1 MSKEIERLK
10 SKLDFCKALINL
22 YDNLN
27 FIDKSNKYDKTIE
40 DYQNRLSEL
49 YKKIQDLEERKNER
63 TNNNILH

>member
-10 SKLDFCKALINL
+10 SKLEFCKSLIKL
-22 YDNLN
+22 YDALN

-49 YKKIQDLEERKNER
+49 YIKIQDLEERKK
-63 TNNNILH
+63 

>member
-10 SKLDFCKALINL
+10 SKLEFCKALINL
-22 YDNLN
+22 YDNLS

-49 YKKIQDLEERKNER
+49 YKKIQDLEERKK
-63 TNNNILH
+63 

>member
-10 SKLDFCKALINL
+10 SKLEFCKSLINL
-22 YDNLN
+22 YDALN

-49 YKKIQDLEERKNER
+49 YKKIQDLEERKKWKNK
-63 TNNNILH
+63 

>member
-10 SKLDFCKALINL
+10 SKLEFCKALINL

-49 YKKIQDLEERKNER
+49 CKKIQDLEERKK
-63 TNNNILH
+63 